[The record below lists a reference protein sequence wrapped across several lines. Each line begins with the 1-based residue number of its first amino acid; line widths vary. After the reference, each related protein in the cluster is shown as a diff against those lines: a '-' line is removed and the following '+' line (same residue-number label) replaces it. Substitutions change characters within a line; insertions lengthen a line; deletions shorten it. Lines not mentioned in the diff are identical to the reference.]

1 MKTVHIKCNNK
12 GLRKDV
18 QGLIDLIGGIVD
30 DKESLD
36 FYVALDIL
44 ALPKNIKKLK
54 GEKVAS
60 PQMTIRWEGENKIW
74 LEK

>member
-1 MKTVHIKCNNK
+1 MKTVHIKCNDP

-18 QGLIDLIGGIVD
+18 QGLINLLGGIVD
-30 DKESLD
+30 DKEALD

-44 ALPKNIKKLK
+44 SLPKKLKKLK
-54 GEKVAS
+54 GEKVS
-60 PQMTIRWEGENKIW
+60 IPEMKIRWEGDNKLW